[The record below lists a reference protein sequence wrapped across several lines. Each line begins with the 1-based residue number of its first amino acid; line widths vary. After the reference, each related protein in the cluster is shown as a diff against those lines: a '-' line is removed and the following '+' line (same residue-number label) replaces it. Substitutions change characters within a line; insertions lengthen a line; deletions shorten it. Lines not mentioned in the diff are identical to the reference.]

1 MKRILKDITG
11 LYNRL
16 VCGGSHTI
24 DNKIVRVQVSVRD
37 YNIAI
42 DKVINNNTKL
52 LRGD

>member
-1 MKRILKDITG
+1 MLSILKRLTA
-11 LYNRL
+11 LYNLL
-16 VCGGSHTI
+16 VYNKTNTI
-24 DNKIVRVQVSVRD
+24 DNKIVRVQVSVRA